1 MPTVGDLLDEV
12 EAELDV
18 ADEDFVERDE
28 LLVYLKR
35 AINKAESLILNL
47 NEDYFLA
54 EPAEITLA
62 SGTASYNLPADI
74 YGQKIRLVQ
83 YDNGNDDYQIK
94 RLKNLADI
102 PRIEDND
109 NYQYLI
115 TSDYTNGTKLRLYP
129 TPAENGAVVTLW
141 YLRNV
146 DLPDADDDTLDLP
159 EAYDFCK
166 QFVKDM
172 VANKENMAAGAGPSP
187 ALLAEQE
194 LLIASLHQRFVDEQV
209 VTAEEVNSFID
220 EVN

>member
-62 SGTASYNLPADI
+62 SGTASYSLPADI